1 MCSQLKY
8 AQNAE
13 TLQRAY
19 KSYEACL
26 ELNAP
31 LLDNALKL
39 RQGLAI
45 GMEYESCVKAQR
57 GLGARWCLRGGGRVA
72 ERNLYI
78 LQPTRLPTMLR
89 LTN

>member
-13 TLQRAY
+13 TCQRAY
-19 KSYEACL
+19 ESYEACL

-39 RQGLAI
+39 CQGLAI
-45 GMEYESCVKAQR
+45 GMEYESWVDYR
-57 GLGARWCLRGGGRVA
+57 IEWRMA
-72 ERNLYI
+72 ESGDNI
-78 LQPTRLPTMLR
+78 EEVCSI
-89 LTN
+89 